1 MSSVHRQVSDCAKS
15 CLLLKQHFL
24 AITLRGVRWWFPE
37 QWHGKTW
44 PKHWNKAWTQA
55 FKWMTQLSFRKQYNT
70 YFRWH
75 FLYFQQLHNT
85 EKWKDKMKNSKI
97 TRTIFQILLNWF
109 LSKFMIPSPSAYA
122 SEFPIT
128 SLPLFPWSKPPRS
141 FKNSSRNLIK
151 KKKAFRIPRI
161 LYPLL
166 CSVFFSSALPWFA
179 FMAEVFVLCF
189 VAGGVGLHLLCWCLR
204 IAFLVL
210 ASGWSL
216 VLLVFLTGFLL
227 FFQTFLLGWFGY
239 VLATILVVSFFCNF
253 SKFNEIDLIER
264 KKKCHCSCGGLR
276 HVWKVV

>member
-85 EKWKDKMKNSKI
+85 EKWKDKMKKNSKI

-128 SLPLFPWSKPPRS
+128 SLPLFPWSKPPMS
-141 FKNSSRNLIK
+141 FKNSFRNLIK
-151 KKKAFRIPRI
+151 KKKAFRIPHM

-166 CSVFFSSALPWFA
+166 CSVFFLQCSSLVCFYGRG
-179 FMAEVFVLCF
+179 LCF
-189 VAGGVGLHLLCWCLR
+189 VFCCWKCWL
-204 IAFLVL
+204 ASPLLVL
-210 ASGWSL
+210 TNCISSVGIW
-216 VLLVFLTGFLL
+216 LVFGFVGFFDRFPVVLPDISTWVIWLCFSHYLSGLL
-227 FFQTFLLGWFGY
+227 FL
-239 VLATILVVSFFCNF
+239 
-253 SKFNEIDLIER
+253 
-264 KKKCHCSCGGLR
+264 
-276 HVWKVV
+276 